1 MHSDDKRLLSIR
13 LMQSSN
19 DIDAIYRLHI
29 NNKSLGSTS
38 LSIPPINLEMPQ
50 VNENHDDDIVPT

>member
-1 MHSDDKRLLSIR
+1 MQSDDKRLLSIR

-19 DIDAIYRLHI
+19 DIDAINRLHI

-50 VNENHDDDIVPT
+50 VNENHDDIVPT